1 MAAVVE
7 EEAAVVVHMKRKNTL
22 HEGVHRLVLGVVVVV
37 DVAAVGSG
45 SCIAAALVRVA
56 AGWVKALP

>member
-1 MAAVVE
+1 MAAAVEE

-37 DVAAVGSG
+37 VAVGSG